1 MTSNKTRKTIYTT
14 SKTTRGAIDKALDT
28 LMGNIA
34 KPKSKTL
41 IAMPCSEMMH
51 SDTAFDLIS
60 LRRVGD
66 TRVGHTKMTMIHDA
80 RNTFAERAINEGYDR
95 VLWIDSDMRFGPDV
109 LERLSADMD
118 VLGMDYVSAL
128 CFKRVYP
135 TAPVIYDDMF
145 QLSDAP
151 GMYGVHIY
159 RDYPKDQLFK
169 IAASGF
175 GCVLTSVQLLKDVWD
190 NFGPPFNYVANLGE
204 DMSFCY
210 KVAELG
216 VDMWCDSSVK
226 VGHIGGVVFSESTY
240 QEQLNSEQ
248 TYQEQSNGEQTHA
261 EQHESKSI
269 KEG

>member
-1 MTSNKTRKTIYTT
+1 MTNKKTQ
-14 SKTTRGAIDKALDT
+14 KALDT
-28 LMGNIA
+28 T
-34 KPKSKTL
+34 KPKPKIL

-80 RNTFAERAINEGYDR
+80 RNTFVERAIDGGYDR

-109 LERLSADMD
+109 LERLNADMD
-118 VLGMDYVSAL
+118 SGLEYVSAL

-145 QLSDAP
+145 PLSDAP

-159 RDYPKDQLFK
+159 RDYPQDKVFE
-169 IAASGF
+169 IAASGM
-175 GCVLTSVQLLKDVWD
+175 GCVMTNVQLLKDVWD

-216 VDMWCDSSVK
+216 VSMWCDSSVK
-226 VGHIGGVVFSESTY
+226 VGHIGCVVF
-240 QEQLNSEQ
+240 SEQ
-248 TYQEQSNGEQTHA
+248 TYQEQQPAQKGAERAISASSA
-261 EQHESKSI
+261 EQR
-269 KEG
+269 